1 MITSAS
7 TVDDPQI
14 PPHDTAWRRYQQWI
28 HRHTATADDLFR
40 QRMAVT
46 RLRERPLISVVVPVH
61 ETPPEI
67 LRQMLASIERQT
79 YPHWQLCLVDDG
91 SSDAWI
97 ARHLERLARRD
108 ARVRFRRRPTNGGI
122 SAATND
128 AIALATGDLVAF
140 VDHDDLF
147 DPRMLYEVVRRFLNK
162 PDTDIVHF
170 DLDHLRSGGRRT
182 APVFT
187 PSWSPDL
194 LLSVTYI
201 VHPVV
206 RRPLLD
212 RVGPLR
218 PEYDG
223 AQDYDLILRLAEAT
237 DRIERIPEVFY
248 HWRVWPR
255 SASDGGKPYARAAR
269 KRVLDAAIAR
279 RGLRATCEDRPQAD
293 WFRVRFAIEGDPL
306 VSVIVPLAS
315 QDGDAPGRAPD
326 RLIASLRRMLAMTA
340 YRHVEL
346 VLVGPAGGV
355 DSLSDA
361 GQLDGEGIPVRTVH
375 CESADEGV
383 AVTHGARE
391 SRGAY
396 LLVLSPDLEP
406 RETDWLSSLLE
417 YAQQSPIGVVGGQ
430 VFHPNGSVWHA
441 GIVLPQGRPI
451 PVRQDFLL
459 NPGPHPVIHVANLSA
474 VSGGC
479 LLTRR
484 SVFDAVG
491 GYRPTATVGFSD
503 VDYCLRARAQ
513 AHRVVMTP
521 YACLQRRNPPPIM
534 FPASGLDAFRAQWP
548 SFVDPYPSPNHAPD
562 GTFLASEA

>member
-1 MITSAS
+1 M
-7 TVDDPQI
+7 
-14 PPHDTAWRRYQQWI
+14 AWRRYQQWI
-28 HRHTATADDLFR
+28 QRHTATADDLFR
-40 QRMAVT
+40 QRMAVS

-67 LRQMLASIERQT
+67 LRQMLTSIARQT

-91 SSDAWI
+91 SSESWI

-147 DPRMLYEVVRRFLNK
+147 DPRMLYEVVRRFLDK

-170 DLDHLRSGGRRT
+170 DLDHFRSGGQRV

-187 PSWSPDL
+187 PIWSPEL

-206 RRPLLD
+206 RRALLE

-293 WFRVRFAIEGDPL
+293 WFRVRFAIDGDPL

-315 QDGDAPGRAPD
+315 QGGDAPGRASD
-326 RLIASLRRMLAMTA
+326 RLIASLRRYSATTA
-340 YRHVEL
+340 YRHFEL
-346 VLVGPAGGV
+346 VLVGPPGVV

-361 GQLDGEGIPVRTVH
+361 NQLDGEGIPVRTVR

-383 AVTHGARE
+383 AVSHGALE

-396 LLVLSPDLEP
+396 LLVPVARPGAARDGLAVVVTRICPAVAHRRGWRPGLPSQRQRLARRHRPASRAADPGATGFSVESWRPPGDP
-406 RETDWLSSLLE
+406 RRQPVRGERRLPVDAAAGVRRGRRLSSDR
-417 YAQQSPIGVVGGQ
+417 Y
-430 VFHPNGSVWHA
+430 
-441 GIVLPQGRPI
+441 
-451 PVRQDFLL
+451 
-459 NPGPHPVIHVANLSA
+459 
-474 VSGGC
+474 
-479 LLTRR
+479 RR
-484 SVFDAVG
+484 V
-491 GYRPTATVGFSD
+491 
-503 VDYCLRARAQ
+503 
-513 AHRVVMTP
+513 
-521 YACLQRRNPPPIM
+521 QRC
-534 FPASGLDAFRAQWP
+534 
-548 SFVDPYPSPNHAPD
+548 
-562 GTFLASEA
+562 